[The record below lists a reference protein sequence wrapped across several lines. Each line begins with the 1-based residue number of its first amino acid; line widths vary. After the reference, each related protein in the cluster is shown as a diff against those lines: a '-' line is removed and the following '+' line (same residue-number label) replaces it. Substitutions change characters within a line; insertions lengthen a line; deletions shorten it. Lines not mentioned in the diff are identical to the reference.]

1 MKRIPLAQGLWLGNA
16 LAFLIVIVALY
27 FQLGSLVMP
36 MKGTL
41 ELPPIHLEPLRIPER
56 ADFSGLINPF
66 DPGAGHWK
74 LAENRTDVGKLHG
87 VLLLPG
93 ARAALTG
100 SGIVYPGGQVNEG
113 RLAQITQDGLI
124 IQQEN
129 QTREIKLHAV
139 PRPTLQTLNKAQPS
153 ANKEKK

>member
-1 MKRIPLAQGLWLGNA
+1 MKRISLAQGLWLGNA
-16 LAFLIVIVALY
+16 IAFFIVIVALY

-36 MKGTL
+36 MKGSL
-41 ELPPIHLEPLRIPER
+41 ELPPIHPEPMRIPER
-56 ADFSGLINPF
+56 TDFSGLMNPF
-66 DPGAGHWK
+66 DPAAGHWK
-74 LAENRTDVGKLHG
+74 SAENRTDVGKLHG

-124 IQQEN
+124 IQHEN
-129 QTREIKLHAV
+129 KTREIKLHAV

>member
-16 LAFLIVIVALY
+16 IAFFIVIVALY

-41 ELPPIHLEPLRIPER
+41 ELPPIHPEPLRIPER
-56 ADFSGLINPF
+56 IDFSGLINPF
-66 DPGAGHWK
+66 DSGAGHWK
-74 LAENRTDVGKLHG
+74 SAEKPTDVEKLHG

-113 RLAQITQDGLI
+113 RLAQITRDGLI
-124 IQQEN
+124 IQHEN
-129 QTREIKLHAV
+129 KTRKIKLHTV
-139 PRPTLQTLNKAQPS
+139 PRPTLQKLNKAQPS
-153 ANKEKK
+153 ANKE